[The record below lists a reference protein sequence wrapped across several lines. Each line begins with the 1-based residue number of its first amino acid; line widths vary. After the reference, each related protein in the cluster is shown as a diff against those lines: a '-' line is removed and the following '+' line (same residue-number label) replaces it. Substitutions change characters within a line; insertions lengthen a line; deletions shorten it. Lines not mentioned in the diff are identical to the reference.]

1 MITTTTRMRP
11 GSLLLIFVAAVGLA
25 GCSDNG
31 PVSEPPRPVLTMTV
45 TPVTIETFGPFAGT
59 VQPRYQTQLG
69 FQTSGRM
76 VARDVYVGD
85 LVKKGQRLAA
95 LDPTIAQFGLTRAK
109 ADVADA
115 EAQLTNAEGIAGRQ
129 ITLTAGGIATQA
141 AQDSAIAG
149 RDTAKAR
156 LDQARA
162 ALRVAEEQIS
172 YTELDASFDGV
183 VTSWSA
189 EVGQFVGDGQGV
201 VTIARPDIREAA
213 VDIPDDLISRIVQG
227 MEFRVRLQSS
237 PRIDAEAHVRENDPL
252 ADPVTRSHR
261 VLLTLQNPDPA
272 FRLGT
277 TITVMDERSVTPKIL
292 VPATAVLYGNDGPYV
307 WVLAANGTSVVRQP
321 IQVAETDHEMIIVGA
336 GLSAGD
342 KVVVVGV
349 HSLRDGQAV
358 AGDEPAGEIRAK
370 GTQL

>member
-1 MITTTTRMRP
+1 MTPIRF
-11 GSLLLIFVAAVGLA
+11 GFFLLIVIGLPGCNDNTAAL
-25 GCSDNG
+25 
-31 PVSEPPRPVLTMTV
+31 PPPRPVLTITV
-45 TPVTIETFGPFAGT
+45 TPITTETFGPFTGT
-59 VQPRYQTQLG
+59 VEPRYQTQLG

-95 LDPTIAQFGLTRAK
+95 LDPTIPQFALTRAK

-115 EAQLTNAEGIAGRQ
+115 DAQLVNAEGNAARQ
-129 ITLTAGGIATQA
+129 TALSASGSSTQA
-141 AQDSAIAG
+141 ALDSAVAG

-156 LDQARA
+156 LDQAKA
-162 ALRVAEEQIS
+162 ALRVAQEQIG
-172 YTELDASFDGV
+172 YTELHANFDGV
-183 VTSWSA
+183 VTAWSA
-189 EVGQFVGDGQGV
+189 EVGQFVGDGQAV

-213 VDIPDDLISRIVQG
+213 VDIPDELINQVTPG
-227 MEFRVRLQSS
+227 MVFNVRLEAS
-237 PRIDAEAHVRENDPL
+237 PRIIAKARVREIDPL

-261 VLLTLQNPDPA
+261 VLLTLEDPDPA

-277 TITVMDERSVTPKIL
+277 TITVAVERAIPPKIL
-292 VPATAVLYGNDGPYV
+292 VPAVAVLGGGDGQYV
-307 WVLAANGTSVVRQP
+307 WVLAADGRSVTPRTIGAAGTQNDMV
-321 IQVAETDHEMIIVGA
+321 IVGS

-349 HSLRDGQAV
+349 HSLHAGQAV
-358 AGDEPAGEIRAK
+358 AGEAAGSVQAK